1 MKTAVSEK
9 THSQSQPLLLKWRH
23 QPAGK
28 DVEILREEFFT
39 YLIALERKRSDRSG
53 KPFMLILLD
62 IGRLSGSDVQAPN
75 GSIKKVLAALG
86 GSVRETDTIGWYQ
99 GKNQLGVLFTEF
111 GAAQEDFHYDILSK
125 RVLTAL
131 HHCLGEDERRRL
143 KVSLHHYPEKF
154 NSPADSKLYPDL
166 RTDTRAARASIFTK
180 RAIDILGSLLMLIVL
195 SPLLLFIAGLI
206 KLTSRG
212 PVVFKQ
218 ERLGKFG
225 QPFTFLKFRS
235 MHTETDHKIH
245 EEYVEK
251 FISGDQESS
260 SQDTSLAPKGVYK
273 ITNDPRVTLIGRFLR
288 KTSLD
293 ELPQVLNVL
302 KGEMSLV
309 GPRPPIAYEF
319 SRYDVWQ
326 RRRVLEAK
334 PGITGLW
341 QVKGRS
347 RTTFDDMVR
356 LDLSYI
362 SHRSFWLDL
371 SILLRTPWAVLKGDG
386 AY

>member
-1 MKTAVSEK
+1 MKTSVSEK
-9 THSQSQPLLLKWRH
+9 AHSGSQPLLHKLRH
-23 QPAGK
+23 QQASK

-53 KPFMLILLD
+53 KPFMLILVD
-62 IGRLSGSDVQAPN
+62 MGKLSGSDLQAPS
-75 GSIKKVLAALG
+75 GSIKKVLSALG
-86 GSVRETDTIGWYQ
+86 ESVRETDTIGWYQ
-99 GKNQLGVLFTEF
+99 GKNQIGVLFTEF
-111 GAAQEDFHYDILSK
+111 GAANEDFHLDIIFE

-131 HHCLGEDERRRL
+131 RSCLGKNERRRL

-154 NSPADSKLYPDL
+154 DSPADSTLYPDL
-166 RTDTRAARASIFTK
+166 RTDTPAAKGSIFTK
-180 RAIDILGSLLMLIVL
+180 RAIDILGSLALLVIL
-195 SPLLLFIAGLI
+195 APLLLVIAALI

-212 PVVFKQ
+212 SVVFKQ
-218 ERLGKFG
+218 ERLGKLG

-235 MHTETDHKIH
+235 MYTETDNKIH
-245 EEYVEK
+245 VEYIEK
-251 FISGDQESS
+251 FISENQESS
-260 SQDTSLAPKGVYK
+260 TVYK
-273 ITNDPRVTLIGRFLR
+273 ITNDPRVTPIGRFLR
-288 KTSLD
+288 NTSLD
-293 ELPQVLNVL
+293 ELPQLFNVL
-302 KGEMSLV
+302 TGEMSLV

-319 SRYDVWQ
+319 ARYDVWQ

-341 QVKGRS
+341 QVNGRS

-362 SHRSFWLDL
+362 SHRSLGLDL